1 VCADWSY
8 KEAEVSAATPFAS
21 ALGWARATWGLYRR
35 LIAVQIRAQLEY
47 RVSFVMNQ
55 IATSLAT
62 AGGFITIALI
72 LQRFE
77 GIGGWSM
84 GEIAFL
90 YGMMDAAFGTTELF
104 FAGFDPDR
112 FAPMVQRGQLDQLLL
127 RPVYVTLQVLGS
139 EFALRR
145 LGRIAQG
152 IVILC
157 ISLSLISIHWTAGK
171 ILYLPIVFGSIVFF
185 FGGLYV
191 IGSTST
197 FWTVQRVEVINIFT
211 YGGSEMMSYPM
222 HIYSQWMRR
231 FFTYILPAIF
241 LNYYPA
247 LYFLDKP
254 DPLGMPAFAPFL
266 APLVGIGLLIA
277 SFGFWRF
284 GLRHYAGTGT

>member
-1 VCADWSY
+1 M
-8 KEAEVSAATPFAS
+8 
-21 ALGWARATWGLYRR
+21 RATLALYAR
-35 LIAVQIRAQLEY
+35 LIVVQIRAQLEY
-47 RVSFVMNQ
+47 RLSFVMNL
-55 IATSLAT
+55 IATTLSTAT
-62 AGGFITIALI
+62 GFATMALI

-77 GIGGWSM
+77 GIGGWSL

-104 FAGFDPDR
+104 FAGFDPDT
-112 FAPMVQRGQLDQLLL
+112 FATFIQRGQLDQLLL
-127 RPVYVTLQVLGS
+127 RPAHVTLQVLGS
-139 EFALRR
+139 SFVLRR
-145 LGRIAQG
+145 LSRIVQG
-152 IVILC
+152 IAIFVVALT
-157 ISLSLISIHWTAGK
+157 LVPIHWTPWKLA
-171 ILYLPIVFGSIVFF
+171 YLPVVFFSVILF
-185 FGGLYV
+185 FGGLYI

-197 FWTVQRVEVINIFT
+197 FWTVQRVEIINVFT

-222 HIYSQWMRR
+222 HIYSRWMRR

-266 APLVGIGLLIA
+266 APLVGIGLLLVSLA
-277 SFGFWRF
+277 FWRF

>member
-1 VCADWSY
+1 V
-8 KEAEVSAATPFAS
+8 KVVPRPKRG
-21 ALGWARATWGLYRR
+21 LHRVRATLALYAR
-35 LIAVQIRAQLEY
+35 LIVVQIRAQLEY
-47 RVSFVMNQ
+47 RLSFVMNL
-55 IATSLAT
+55 IATTLSTAT
-62 AGGFITIALI
+62 GFATMALI

-77 GIGGWSM
+77 GIGGWSL

-104 FAGFDPDR
+104 FAGFDPDT
-112 FAPMVQRGQLDQLLL
+112 FATFIQRGQLDQLLL
-127 RPVYVTLQVLGS
+127 RPAHVTLQVMGS
-139 EFALRR
+139 SFVLRR
-145 LGRIAQG
+145 LSRIVQG
-152 IVILC
+152 VAIFCVALTLVPIR
-157 ISLSLISIHWTAGK
+157 WTPWKLA
-171 ILYLPIVFGSIVFF
+171 YLPVVFGSVILF
-185 FGGLYV
+185 FGGLYI

-197 FWTVQRVEVINIFT
+197 FWTVQRVEIINVFT

-222 HIYSQWMRR
+222 HIYSRWMRR

-266 APLVGIGLLIA
+266 APLVGIGLLLVSLA
-277 SFGFWRF
+277 FWRF

>member
-1 VCADWSY
+1 M
-8 KEAEVSAATPFAS
+8 
-21 ALGWARATWGLYRR
+21 
-35 LIAVQIRAQLEY
+35 RAQLEY

-62 AGGFITIALI
+62 AGGFVTIALI

-90 YGMMDAAFGTTELF
+90 YGMMDAAFGTAELL
-104 FAGFDPDR
+104 FAGFDPDS
-112 FAPMVQRGQLDQLLL
+112 FAKMVQRGQLDQLLL
-127 RPVYVTLQVLGS
+127 RPVHVTLQILGS
-139 EFALRR
+139 GFVLRR

-152 IVILC
+152 IAILG
-157 ISLSLISIHWTAGK
+157 ISLSLTSLRWTVAK
-171 ILYLPIVFGSIVFF
+171 IIYLPIVFGSIVLF
-185 FGGLYV
+185 FGALYV

-197 FWTVQRVEVINIFT
+197 FWTVQRVEIINIFT

-241 LNYYPA
+241 VNYYPA
-247 LYFLDKP
+247 LFFLDKP
-254 DPLGMPAFAPFL
+254 DPFGMPAFAPFL
-266 APLVGIGLLIA
+266 APLVGIGLLLA
-277 SFGFWRF
+277 SFAFWRF
-284 GLRHYAGTGT
+284 GLRHYTGTGT